1 MSTLNSN
8 ISSKTS
14 TSVLRKIGR
23 YFIDHYEEMLTMIFF
38 IGAATMAVLTS
49 LGIVVIA
56 I

>member
-8 ISSKTS
+8 ISSKAS
-14 TSVLRKIGR
+14 SSLRKIGR